1 MPSKIRQLG
10 DFAKQADTI
19 IENINIDSSRITT
32 IAQGAG
38 VDSSTFLGLI
48 DSDYLSTR
56 QNFSFASL
64 SDKPTTLGG
73 YGITN
78 AKTSAQQDSD
88 ITATIGTVR
97 DGVATELNNLNKMA
111 AAINDDADF
120 FNAVK
125 SYTFENAAKSTTQ
138 GINHGYTSGG
148 ANFAITNFDIIDRF
162 PFAVDAN
169 ATDVGDLTVG
179 RYRASGHSSL
189 THGYTAGGDQNPG
202 SDQNVIDKFSFSSS
216 ANATDVGDLLSVLTN
231 HTGHQSGSSGY
242 VSAGND
248 GTASPF
254 LVGIKKDIQKF
265 PFTSD
270 GNSTRVGDLTETK
283 LYSQGLS
290 STHCGFVAGGDQKST
305 PPFTPYEGGVSN
317 KIERFPFAADT
328 NSTDIGD
335 LTTARKTGAGNSSET
350 HGYVSGGAT
359 FVPASHPTFPSSG
372 DFSIVTI
379 EKFPFASTA
388 TSTSVGDLAEIS
400 YVSGMAA
407 QNSNVSGYVTLGNS
421 AGYAKDIG
429 KFSFASDGDGTV
441 VGDLSVT
448 RNFLGPTGQQN

>member
-1 MPSKIRQLG
+1 MPSKVRQFG
-10 DFAKQADTI
+10 DLAKQFNQIVDAI
-19 IENINIDSSRITT
+19 AIDSGQIQTITQEGGIDSAAI
-32 IAQGAG
+32 IA
-38 VDSSTFLGLI
+38 LI
-48 DSDYLSTR
+48 DSDYLATR
-56 QNFSFASL
+56 QSF
-64 SDKPTTLGG
+64 DFNVVTGKPTTLSG

-88 ITATIGTVR
+88 ITATIDTVK

-138 GINHGYTSGG
+138 GVNHGYTSGG
-148 ANFAITNFDIIDRF
+148 ANFGVTNFDIIDRF

-189 THGYTAGGDQNPG
+189 THGYTAGGDQFPG

-216 ANATDVGDLLSVLTN
+216 ANATDVGDLLSVLTS

-242 VSAGND
+242 VSAGSD
-248 GTASPF
+248 ATVSPA
-254 LVGIKKDIQKF
+254 LAGIKKDIQKF

-305 PPFTPYEGGVSN
+305 PPFTPYAGGVSN

-335 LTTARKTGAGNSSET
+335 LTTARKYGAGNSSET
-350 HGYVSGGAT
+350 HGYVSGGST
-359 FVPASHPTFPSSG
+359 FVPPSHPSFPSSA

-388 TSTSVGDLAEIS
+388 TTTSVGDLAEIS